1 MTLPDPSPTARIIL
15 VRHGQTAHNRERR
28 IQGHID
34 IPLDETGRGQAAQ
47 LARHLGA
54 QGVRATRIHS
64 SDLSRA
70 YATAEA
76 LRAEIGGV
84 HESFPALREILLG
97 SWEGQP
103 IDDVSLNEAAL
114 SARFWDGDP
123 ECCAPGGETPAAVGA
138 RMLAH
143 VHAHWP
149 GEGETLVVVSHGI
162 AIWSLLSRLLELDY
176 QTHWR
181 GGTYNHRNT
190 GYSVLEVGAD
200 RQIHE
205 SRLAQ
210 ADHLAPL

>member
-1 MTLPDPSPTARIIL
+1 MSLPTQSPARIVL

-28 IQGHID
+28 IQGHVD
-34 IPLDETGRGQAAQ
+34 IPLDETGQAQAGQ

-76 LRAEIGGV
+76 LRTEIGGV
-84 HESFPALREILLG
+84 HESFPSLREIFLG
-97 SWEGQP
+97 DWEGQFL
-103 IDDVSLNEAAL
+103 DEVSVREAAL

-123 ECCAPGGETPAAVGA
+123 ECRAPGGETPVAVGA

-149 GEGETLVVVSHGI
+149 QPGETLVVVSHGI
-162 AIWSLLSRLLELDY
+162 ALWSLLSRLLDLDY

-181 GGTYNHRNT
+181 GGTYMHRNT
-190 GYSVLEVGAD
+190 GYSVLEVGPE
-200 RQIHE
+200 RQIHG

-210 ADHLAPL
+210 ADHLTPL